1 MDLVPL
7 TPELLTARAAEL
19 SALVRDAVEGGASI
33 GFTLPL
39 TEAEVAGFWRGVGEQ
54 LAAGAKVAF
63 LALDG
68 ADRVVGSA
76 QLALE
81 MRSNGRHRAEVQKV
95 LVLRRARGA
104 GVGAALMAALEDA
117 ARAHGRTLLFLDTS
131 VGAAG
136 AEAFYGRLGWTKCG
150 GIPDYAANPDGTLAA
165 NAIYYK
171 RLAASV
177 G

>member
-1 MDLVPL
+1 MRLVPL
-7 TPELLTARAAEL
+7 TPELLAARSAEL
-19 SALVRDAVEGGASI
+19 AALVRDAVEGGASI

-39 TEAEVAGFWRGVGEQ
+39 DESEVADLWRGVGAQ
-54 LAAGAKVAF
+54 LAAGTKAAF
-63 LALDG
+63 VALDA

-81 MRSNGRHRAEVQKV
+81 TRSNGRHRAEVQKV
-95 LVLRRARGA
+95 LVLRAARGA
-104 GVGAALMAALEDA
+104 GVGTALMAAVEAA

-136 AEAFYGRLGWTKCG
+136 AEAFYERLGYARCG

-165 NAIYYK
+165 NAIFFK
-171 RLAASV
+171 RLAPAE
-177 G
+177 

>member
-1 MDLVPL
+1 MNLVPL

-39 TEAEVAGFWRGVGEQ
+39 AEAEVGDFWRGVEEQ
-54 LAAGAKVAF
+54 VRAGRRVGFA
-63 LALDG
+63 ALDG
-68 ADRVVGSA
+68 AGRLVGSA
-76 QLALE
+76 QLGLE
-81 MRSNGRHRAEVQKV
+81 SRCNGRHRAEVQKV
-95 LVLRRARGA
+95 LVLRRARGT

-117 ARAHGRTLLFLDTS
+117 ARAQGRTLLVLDTS

-136 AEAFYGRLGWTKCG
+136 AEAFYARLGWIKCG
-150 GIPDYAANPDGTLAA
+150 GIPDYAANPDGTLVA

-171 RLAASV
+171 RLAART